1 MWLAS
6 VSKENFLVKRCE
18 KWQNIVCLY
27 KWACSIFHLFR
38 DIGWNDARDVHFN
51 SWYQCPPPLFNL
63 NLVDI
68 NAPPFDFNLVWSF
81 HLLTMFTKE
90 NINFC
95 QVYNKLLL
103 LLSLIWCW
111 HLILKL
117 VIWFW
122 SWEFYIIPLK
132 ADFLPIG
139 LLSKFATSPFEA
151 QKAVYFVYRLKTR

>member
-1 MWLAS
+1 MY
-6 VSKENFLVKRCE
+6 KESFLVKRCE

-27 KWACSIFHLFR
+27 KWACSKFHLFR
-38 DIGWNDARDVHFN
+38 DIGWNDARDVHSN
-51 SWYQCPPPLFNL
+51 SWYQ
-63 NLVDI
+63 LVDI
-68 NAPPFDFNLVWSF
+68 NVQLEFSWYECSPLRLQFSVIISLVD
-81 HLLTMFTKE
+81 HVYIE
-90 NINFC
+90 NIYFC

-111 HLILKL
+111 HLNLKL

-132 ADFLPIG
+132 ADVLPIG